1 MRALLLER
9 CQAEMITTR
18 SISLVLEH
26 DAMHL
31 ETLCYMLAQVS
42 CTARKASRLMPH
54 RSIPESFPAEWCVGQ
69 KVELS
74 TITEGLLLIAA

>member
-1 MRALLLER
+1 MPCAVDAPCSCCMPEVLETLCLQVRELLLER
-9 CQAEMITTR
+9 CQAGMVTTR

-42 CTARKASRLMPH
+42 CPARQTNRLMPD
-54 RSIPESFPAEWCVGQ
+54 RRDS
-69 KVELS
+69 
-74 TITEGLLLIAA
+74 

>member
-1 MRALLLER
+1 MPGAQAGFFLQVRALLLER
-9 CQAEMITTR
+9 CQDGSITTR

-42 CTARKASRLMPH
+42 CAAHQASRLLLH
-54 RSIPESFPAEWCVGQ
+54 RSYI
-69 KVELS
+69 
-74 TITEGLLLIAA
+74 